1 MALPINLWEENMN
14 LKETKF
20 QKLVLLGVALVSVLL
35 ITLIIVLASGR
46 NNPSIPVQDN
56 IVNDTRA
63 TSQPQTEQ
71 QDIPVAHEEQ
81 EVIKDDTSS
90 DDISIGTRA
99 GEMWVSGSHKIMVF
113 FRDFDDVV
121 NVSGFIRGGY
131 REFYDAVRAD
141 SGEEF
146 IDMTIERIAKSND
159 VSILDVEITG
169 DSTVSIELNS
179 DNENSIERFRREL
192 EKLSFVSE
200 ANYIDTELDDEA
212 FVVIVMI
219 IKEPGS

>member
-1 MALPINLWEENMN
+1 MN
-14 LKETKF
+14 LKETQF
-20 QKLVLLGVALVSVLL
+20 QKPVLLGVALVSALL

-46 NNPSIPVQDN
+46 NNPSIQVQDN

-71 QDIPVAHEEQ
+71 QDIPVAHAEQ
-81 EVIKDDTSS
+81 EVTKDDSS
-90 DDISIGTRA
+90 SADISIGTRA
-99 GEMWVSGSHKIMVF
+99 GEMWVSGSHKVMDF
-113 FRDFDDVV
+113 FKDFDDVV
-121 NVSGFIRGGY
+121 NVTGFIRGGY

-159 VSILDVEITG
+159 VSILNVEIIG
-169 DSTVSIELNS
+169 DNIVSIELS
-179 DNENSIERFRREL
+179 GDNENSIERFRREL
-192 EKLSFVSE
+192 GKLSFVSE
-200 ANYIDTELDDEA
+200 ASYINTELDDDA